1 MQRSLPRLI
10 LSFVIFS
17 VAVAFADAQDKTE
30 TYTATVD
37 KDDVQHVRII
47 GGSYF
52 FNPNRIIVKKGIPVE
67 LSASKEQGMAPH
79 SIVANAPEAGIVFDE
94 SLNGNPKTITF
105 TATATGE
112 YVFYCK
118 NKLPFFP
125 SHREKDR
132 KSTRLNSSHNVPS
145 RMPSSA

>member
-1 MQRSLPRLI
+1 MLRLLARFI
-10 LSFVIFS
+10 LCIAVFS
-17 VAVAFADAQDKTE
+17 YGMAYADAQDKTE

-47 GGSYF
+47 CGSYF
-52 FNPNRIIVKKGIPVE
+52 FNPNRIIVKEGIPVE

-125 SHREKDR
+125 SHREKGMQGIIE
-132 KSTRLNSSHNVPS
+132 VVE
-145 RMPSSA
+145 

>member
-17 VAVAFADAQDKTE
+17 VAVAFADDQDKTE
-30 TYTATVD
+30 VYTATVD
-37 KDDVQHVRII
+37 KDGVQHVHLI

-52 FNPNRIIVKKGIPVE
+52 FKPDRIVVKKGIPVE
-67 LSASKEQGMAPH
+67 LSVSREPGMAPH

-94 SLNGNPKTITF
+94 SLSSNPKIITF
-105 TATATGE
+105 TAQVTGE

-125 SHREKDR
+125 SHREKGMQGIIE
-132 KSTRLNSSHNVPS
+132 VVE
-145 RMPSSA
+145 

>member
-1 MQRSLPRLI
+1 MQRLLPLLI
-10 LSFVIFS
+10 ISFVFS
-17 VAVAFADAQDKTE
+17 SITVAFADAQDKTE
-30 TYTATVD
+30 VYTATVD
-37 KDDVQHVRII
+37 KDGVQHVRII

-52 FNPNRIIVKKGIPVE
+52 FNPNRIIVKKGITVE
-67 LSASKEQGMAPH
+67 LSVSKESGMAPH

-94 SLNGNPKTITF
+94 SLNGNPKIITF

-125 SHREKDR
+125 SHREKGMQGIIE
-132 KSTRLNSSHNVPS
+132 VVE
-145 RMPSSA
+145 

>member
-1 MQRSLPRLI
+1 MLRLLARFI
-10 LSFVIFS
+10 LCIAVFS
-17 VAVAFADAQDKTE
+17 YGMAYADAQDKTE

-67 LSASKEQGMAPH
+67 LSVSKEQGMAPH
-79 SIVANAPEAGIVFDE
+79 SIVANAPEAGIIFDE
-94 SLNGNPKTITF
+94 SLNGNPKIITF

-125 SHREKDR
+125 SHREKGMQGIIE
-132 KSTRLNSSHNVPS
+132 VVE
-145 RMPSSA
+145 

>member
-1 MQRSLPRLI
+1 MQRLLVR
-10 LSFVIFS
+10 FIFYI
-17 VAVAFADAQDKTE
+17 AVFSCGMAYANDQDKTE
-30 TYTATVD
+30 AYTATVD
-37 KDDVQHVRII
+37 KDGIQHVRII

-52 FNPNRIIVKKGIPVE
+52 FNPRRIVVKKGIPVE
-67 LSASKEQGMAPH
+67 LSVSKEQGITPH

-94 SLNGNPKTITF
+94 SLNGNPKSVTF

-125 SHREKDR
+125 SHREKGMQGIFE
-132 KSTRLNSSHNVPS
+132 VVE
-145 RMPSSA
+145 

>member
-1 MQRSLPRLI
+1 MLRL
-10 LSFVIFS
+10 LARFIFCIAVFS
-17 VAVAFADAQDKTE
+17 YGVAYADAQDKTE
-30 TYTATVD
+30 AYTATVD
-37 KDDVQHVRII
+37 SNGVQHVRII

-52 FNPNRIIVKKGIPVE
+52 FNPNRIILKKGITVE
-67 LSASKEQGMAPH
+67 LSVSKESGMAPH

-125 SHREKDR
+125 SHREKGMQGIIE
-132 KSTRLNSSHNVPS
+132 VVE
-145 RMPSSA
+145 

>member
-1 MQRSLPRLI
+1 MQRLLQRFI
-10 LSFVIFS
+10 FCIAVFS

-30 TYTATVD
+30 AYTATVD
-37 KDDVQHVRII
+37 KDGVQHVRII

-52 FNPNRIIVKKGIPVE
+52 FNPNRIVVKKGIAVE
-67 LSASKEQGMAPH
+67 LSASKEPGMAPH

-94 SLNGNPKTITF
+94 SLSSNPKIITF
-105 TATATGE
+105 TAQVTGE

-125 SHREKDR
+125 SHREKGMQGIFE
-132 KSTRLNSSHNVPS
+132 VVE
-145 RMPSSA
+145 